1 MELELIERSLIKRY
15 RKKIWNKF
23 IEAITTYD
31 LIKENDKI
39 AVCISGGK
47 DSFIMAKLLEELQKH
62 GHTKFELEYIV
73 MNPGYNQE
81 NAALIDENAKKLNIP
96 IKVFHSDIFEVTE
109 NIGGS
114 PCYLC
119 ARMRRGCL
127 YSYAKSLGC
136 NKIALG
142 HHFDDVI
149 ETTLMGM
156 LYSGQFN
163 SMLPK
168 LKSTNFEGMELIRPL
183 YCIKESD
190 IIAWANFAELKFI
203 ACACKLTEGVVNKEL
218 TSYRKKVK
226 ALIKELK
233 KEDDLV
239 DINIFKSMHNVN
251 LDQIAGFKYKGKKHS
266 YLEFYDE

>member
-1 MELELIERSLIKRY
+1 
-15 RKKIWNKF
+15 
-23 IEAITTYD
+23 
-31 LIKENDKI
+31 
-39 AVCISGGK
+39 
-47 DSFIMAKLLEELQKH
+47 MAKLLEELQKH

-73 MNPGYNQE
+73 MNPGYNEE
-81 NAALIDENAKKLNIP
+81 NARLIEENAKKLNIP
-96 IKVFHSDIFEVTE
+96 IKVFNSDIFEVTE
-109 NIGGS
+109 KVGGS

-163 SMLPK
+163 SMMPK

-183 YCIKESD
+183 YCVREAD

-203 ACACKLTEGVVNKEL
+203 ACACKLTEGVENKEL

-233 KEDDLV
+233 KDDDLV

-251 LDQIAGFKYKGKKHS
+251 LDQIVGFKKGEEKHLF
-266 YLEFYDE
+266 LEYYDE